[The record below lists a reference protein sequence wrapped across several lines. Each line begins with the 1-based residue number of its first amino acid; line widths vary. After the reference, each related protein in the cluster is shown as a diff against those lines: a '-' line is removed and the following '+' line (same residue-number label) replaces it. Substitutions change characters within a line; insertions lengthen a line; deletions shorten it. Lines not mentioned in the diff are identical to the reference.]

1 MASKP
6 IQGYVFEGLGV
17 MSGPFGQLRDIF
29 FHFGAIW
36 GSFGC
41 HFMFDFSLQTLT
53 VMQLQVFPKAFKI
66 FGFYNGFCTLS
77 HIVMF

>member
-1 MASKP
+1 
-6 IQGYVFEGLGV
+6 
-17 MSGPFGQLRDIF
+17 MSGPFGQLRDIFSILGQLRDIF

-53 VMQLQVFPKAFKI
+53 VMQIQIYEKSFKVI
-66 FGFYNGFCTLS
+66 GFYFGFCALS
-77 HIVMF
+77 HIVMCYDLF